1 MRITTWLTRAT
12 VALGATAI
20 ASLCGCDGRVSQCN
34 RLIQVINTEQEPL
47 KGTAG
52 AEPAALRKLA
62 DVLEELASKVEGVE
76 IADEKLVQFRTDYAA
91 MVRELGA
98 VSRQTATHLESD
110 DPSKAT
116 ESAKQMS
123 TFGARE
129 TELVENINQY
139 CTGGG
144 Q

>member
-1 MRITTWLTRAT
+1 
-12 VALGATAI
+12 
-20 ASLCGCDGRVSQCN
+20 VSQCN

-52 AEPAALRKLA
+52 ADPAALRKLA
-62 DVLEELASKVEGVE
+62 DVLDELATKVEGVE
-76 IADEKLVQFRTDYAA
+76 IADEALVQFRSDYAA

-129 TELVENINQY
+129 TELVENINRY

-144 Q
+144 E